1 VNVKDAVVVGTDVCG
16 PHLEVLYWAACEA
29 ERHAVPLWVCHTH
42 PWGAEGREP
51 EPVPEVVPIE
61 GRLPHE
67 RAVAEAVAAVR
78 AEYPDL
84 VVRGAVGTAD
94 PAPSLIELSRT
105 ASMVVVGARGSG
117 GFPGLLAGSVAAQVA
132 AHGHCPVAVVRPP
145 ADRFS
150 TDVVVG
156 VDGSAA
162 SQAALLLAADDAR
175 RSGGTLVAVHGYR
188 LPPLGAAGNVARF
201 GPGAADSRHA
211 AEAVLDHALRASDL
225 AASDLKIERR
235 VMPGSA
241 AAALIDASTGA
252 AAVYVGAR
260 GLGGF
265 TGLILGSVSQQLVR
279 HAAGPVIV
287 VH

>member
-1 VNVKDAVVVGTDVCG
+1 VNVENAVVVGTDASG
-16 PHLEVLYWAACEA
+16 PHLQVLYWAAAEA
-29 ERHAVPLWVCHTH
+29 LRHAVPLWVCHTH

-51 EPVPEVVPIE
+51 QPLPEVVPVR
-61 GRLPHE
+61 GRQPHE
-67 RAVAEAVAAVR
+67 RVVAEAVAAVR

-105 ASMVVVGARGSG
+105 AAMVVLGARGSG

-145 ADRFS
+145 ADRS
-150 TDVVVG
+150 GTDIVVG
-156 VDGSAA
+156 IDGSAG

-175 RSGGTLVAVHGYR
+175 RSGGTLLAVHGYR
-188 LPPLGAAGNVARF
+188 LPPLLAAGSGPRT
-201 GPGAADSRHA
+201 GPGAAGCRQA
-211 AEAVLDHALRASDL
+211 AEAVLEHALQAYDL
-225 AASDLKIERR
+225 AATDLKIERR
-235 VMPGSA
+235 VMPGSP

-265 TGLILGSVSQQLVR
+265 TGLVLGSVSQQLVR
-279 HAAGPVIV
+279 HAACPVV
-287 VH
+287 VTH